1 MISICSRGTG
11 PQSAATGPDQMDN
24 AHHNRTSMWQ
34 SPTRIVSLFL
44 LSGLFVGAAMPIPAH
59 AQNVAIERSSVQ
71 PYADHIAEASQRF
84 GIPEHWISAVMQVE
98 SAGRVTAVSSA
109 GALGLMQIMPGTW
122 TELRLRHRLGN
133 DPFEPRDNILGGTAY
148 LREMYDLFGAPGF
161 LAAYNAG
168 PARYAEH
175 LATGRALPRETRAY
189 VAMLV
194 PMIGSELPPGSR
206 HTAVR
211 PTDWR
216 DAALFVAPSDGAP
229 TTFPAKINRQPDAGP
244 RDQET
249 HALAPFADRPDGIF
263 VTLSRSD
270 PSQ

>member
-1 MISICSRGTG
+1 MN
-11 PQSAATGPDQMDN
+11 AAP
-24 AHHNRTSMWQ
+24 
-34 SPTRIVSLFL
+34 
-44 LSGLFVGAAMPIPAH
+44 PIPVH
-59 AQNVAIERSSVQ
+59 AQNFAAERSSAH
-71 PYADHIAEASQRF
+71 PHADHIAEASQRF

-109 GALGLMQIMPGTW
+109 GAMGLMQIMPGTW
-122 TELRLRHRLGN
+122 TDLRLRHRLGN
-133 DPFEPRDNILGGTAY
+133 DPFEPRGNILGGTAY

-168 PARYAEH
+168 PARYADH

-216 DAALFVAPSDGAP
+216 EAALFVAPADGAP
-229 TTFPAKINRQPDAGP
+229 TTFPAQINRQPDAGP

-249 HALAPFADRPDGIF
+249 HALASPPDRPEEIF
-263 VTLSRSD
+263 VTPSRSD

>member
-1 MISICSRGTG
+1 MRNS
-11 PQSAATGPDQMDN
+11 QL
-24 AHHNRTSMWQ
+24 NRTSEWQ
-34 SPTRIVSLFL
+34 LPTRLLPLLL
-44 LSGLFVGAAMPIPAH
+44 LSGLLVNAVPPIPVH
-59 AQNVAIERSSVQ
+59 AQSIAAERSSAH
-71 PYADHIAEASQRF
+71 PHADHIAEASQRF
-84 GIPEHWISAVMQVE
+84 GIPEHWIRAVMEVE

-122 TELRLRHRLGN
+122 TELRLRHHLGN

-168 PARYAEH
+168 PARYADH

-216 DAALFVAPSDGAP
+216 EAAFFVAPAVGAP
-229 TTFPAKINRQPDAGP
+229 TTVRPQLHRQPDADP
-244 RDQET
+244 RALGS
-249 HALAPFADRPDGIF
+249 HALAPPPDRPDGIF
-263 VTLSRSD
+263 VTPSRSD

>member
-1 MISICSRGTG
+1 
-11 PQSAATGPDQMDN
+11 
-24 AHHNRTSMWQ
+24 
-34 SPTRIVSLFL
+34 
-44 LSGLFVGAAMPIPAH
+44 MPIPAH
-59 AQNVAIERSSVQ
+59 AQSVAIEHSSAH
-71 PYADHIAEASQRF
+71 PHADHIAEASQRF
-84 GIPEHWISAVMQVE
+84 GIPEHWIRAVMEVE

-122 TELRLRHRLGN
+122 TELRLRHRLDN

-168 PARYAEH
+168 PARYADH
-175 LATGRALPRETRAY
+175 LATGRALPRETRDY
-189 VAMLV
+189 VAMLA
-194 PMIGSELPPGSR
+194 PMIGSELPTDSR

-216 DAALFVAPSDGAP
+216 EDALFVAPIDGAP
-229 TTFPAKINRQPDAGP
+229 ITAQLQIHRQSDADP

-249 HALAPFADRPDGIF
+249 HALAPPPDRPDEIF
-263 VTLSRSD
+263 VTPSRSD

>member
-1 MISICSRGTG
+1 MRN
-11 PQSAATGPDQMDN
+11 PQP
-24 AHHNRTSMWQ
+24 NRTCRWQ
-34 SPTRIVSLFL
+34 SPTRLLPLLL
-44 LSGLFVGAAMPIPAH
+44 LSGLLVNAAPPTPVH
-59 AQNVAIERSSVQ
+59 AQNFAAERSSAH
-71 PYADHIAEASQRF
+71 PHADHIAEASQRF
-84 GIPEHWISAVMQVE
+84 DIPEHWIRAVMEVE

-168 PARYAEH
+168 PNRYAEH
-175 LATGRALPRETRAY
+175 LATGRPLPRETRAY
-189 VAMLV
+189 VAMLA
-194 PMIGSELPPGSR
+194 PMIGSEFPPGSR
-206 HTAVR
+206 HTTVR

-216 DAALFVAPSDGAP
+216 DAALFVAPVDGAP
-229 TTFPAKINRQPDAGP
+229 TTFPAQINRQPDADP
-244 RDQET
+244 RAQET
-249 HALAPFADRPDGIF
+249 HALAPPPDRPDGIF
-263 VTLSRSD
+263 VTPSRSD

>member
-1 MISICSRGTG
+1 
-11 PQSAATGPDQMDN
+11 
-24 AHHNRTSMWQ
+24 
-34 SPTRIVSLFL
+34 
-44 LSGLFVGAAMPIPAH
+44 MPIPAH
-59 AQNVAIERSSVQ
+59 AQNVALERSSVQ

-84 GIPEHWISAVMQVE
+84 GIPQHWISAVMQVE
-98 SAGRVTAVSSA
+98 SAGHVTAVSTA
-109 GALGLMQIMPGTW
+109 GAMGLMQIMPGTW
-122 TELRLRHRLGN
+122 ADLRLLHRLGN

-168 PARYAEH
+168 PARYADH
-175 LATGRALPRETRAY
+175 LATGRPLPRETRAY
-189 VAMLV
+189 VAMLA
-194 PMIGSELPPGSR
+194 PMIGSDFPPDSR
-206 HTAVR
+206 QTAVR

-216 DAALFVAPSDGAP
+216 DAALFVAPPDGAP
-229 TTFPAKINRQPDAGP
+229 TTFPAQINRQPDAGP